1 MIGAQIREDISSILQ
16 KDPAARSRIEIL
28 FCYPGLHAL
37 TIHRVAH
44 RLWLREHRLAAR
56 FLSHISRFF
65 TGIEIHPGATIGRR
79 VVIDHGMG
87 VVIGETAEVGDE
99 VLLYMGVVLG
109 GTTLTKVKRHPTLGK
124 GVVIGSGAAVLGPV
138 TLGDYAKVG
147 AGAVVVRDVPP
158 GATVVGVPGRIAGLK
173 RHPTQDDIRDNEMPD
188 PTLRVISRMLER
200 QSSLE
205 EKIQK
210 LEKDLVCIRQ
220 QAPVTPISDRE
231 AEIWAA
237 LRQIID
243 PEIGH
248 NIVDVGLIK
257 LVEITEEDV
266 NVEMSLNTESC
277 PLLEYLVNQVENR
290 LKLIEWVR
298 IVKVEVIHDPWE
310 SETCQNTL
318 IHYNEKSEG
327 EKQPEDFEM
336 LNQNHPPSVG

>member
-1 MIGAQIREDISSILQ
+1 MIGAQIREDIRSILQ

-37 TIHRVAH
+37 AIHRVSH
-44 RLWLREHRLAAR
+44 KLWLREHRLVAR

-87 VVIGETAEVGDE
+87 VVIGETAEVGDD

-109 GTTLTKVKRHPTLGK
+109 GTTLAKVKRHPTLGK

-138 TLGDYAKVG
+138 NLGDYAKVG

-158 GATVVGVPGRIAGLK
+158 GATVVGVPGRIAGLE
-173 RHPTQDDIRDNEMPD
+173 RRTTQDDIRDNAMPD

-205 EKIQK
+205 EKISK
-210 LEKDLVCIRQ
+210 LEKELVCIRQ
-220 QAPVTPISDRE
+220 HTPVTPASDRE
-231 AEIWAA
+231 EEIWAA
-237 LRQIID
+237 LRQVID

-248 NIVDVGLIK
+248 NIVEVGLIRSV
-257 LVEITEEDV
+257 LITDQDVE
-266 NVEMSLNTESC
+266 VEMALNTESC

-290 LKLIEWVR
+290 LRLITW
-298 IVKVEVIHDPWE
+298 IHNVKVEVIHDPWE
-310 SETCQNTL
+310 SKTCLNSE
-318 IHYNEKSEG
+318 IHYNEKSES
-327 EKQPEDFEM
+327 EKQPDDLEM

>member
-1 MIGAQIREDISSILQ
+1 MIAARIREDIRVILQ
-16 KDPAARSRIEIL
+16 KDPASRSRVEIL

-37 TIHRVAH
+37 AFHRVAH
-44 RLWLREHRLAAR
+44 RLWLKNYTLTAR
-56 FLSHISRFF
+56 FLSHISRFL

-87 VVIGETAEVGDE
+87 VVIGETAEVGDDA
-99 VLLYMGVVLG
+99 LLYMGVVLG
-109 GTTLTKVKRHPTLGK
+109 GTTLTKGKRHPTLGN
-124 GVVIGSGAAVLGPV
+124 GVVIGTGAAVLGPV

-158 GATVVGVPGRIAGLK
+158 GATVVGVPGRIAGLE
-173 RHPTQDDIRDNEMPD
+173 RRTNQDDIRDNAMPD

-205 EKIQK
+205 EKIRK
-210 LEKDLVCIRQ
+210 LETDLVCIRQ

-248 NIVDVGLIK
+248 NVVDVGLIRT
-257 LVEITEEDV
+257 VTITAEEVDV
-266 NVEMSLNTESC
+266 VMALNTESC

-290 LKLIEWVR
+290 LKLINWVTA
-298 IVKVEVIHDPWE
+298 VKVDVIHDPWE
-310 SETCQNTL
+310 AATCLNPS
-318 IHYNEKSEG
+318 IHYTEKTEHDL
-327 EKQPEDFEM
+327 ER
-336 LNQNHPPSVG
+336 

>member
-1 MIGAQIREDISSILQ
+1 MIGAQIREDIRSILQ

-44 RLWLREHRLAAR
+44 RLWLREHRLSAR

-173 RHPTQDDIRDNEMPD
+173 RHATQDDIRDNAMPD

-200 QSSLE
+200 QSLLE

-220 QAPVTPISDRE
+220 QAPTTPISDRE
-231 AEIWAA
+231 AEIWGA

-248 NIVDVGLIK
+248 NIVEVGLIK
-257 LVEITEEDV
+257 SVEIIEEKV
-266 NVEMSLNTESC
+266 TVEMALNTESC
-277 PLLEYLVNQVENR
+277 PLLDYLVNQVENR
-290 LKLIEWVR
+290 LKLINW
-298 IVKVEVIHDPWE
+298 ITDVKVEVIHDPWE
-310 SETCQNTL
+310 SETCLNPA
-318 IHYNEKSEG
+318 IHYKVYTEDTNQT
-327 EKQPEDFEM
+327 KQ
-336 LNQNHPPSVG
+336 

>member
-1 MIGAQIREDISSILQ
+1 MIGAQIREDIRSILQ

-37 TIHRVAH
+37 AIHRVSH
-44 RLWLREHRLAAR
+44 SLWLREHRLAAR

-87 VVIGETAEVGDE
+87 VVIGETAEVGDD

-109 GTTLTKVKRHPTLGK
+109 GTTLAKVKRHPTLGK

-220 QAPVTPISDRE
+220 QAPATPISDRE

-257 LVEITEEDV
+257 LVKITEEDIV
-266 NVEMSLNTESC
+266 VEMSLNTESC

-298 IVKVEVIHDPWE
+298 EVKIEVIHDPWE
-310 SETCQNTL
+310 AEACQNSL
-318 IHYNEKSEG
+318 IHYNEKSES
-327 EKQPEDFEM
+327 EK
-336 LNQNHPPSVG
+336 